1 MAKKYSKRRVASRT
15 HQEALSTREPI
26 VYVVSSDSGHLKA
39 VLSKCSDAPE
49 HYTVHSSIDDLMEA
63 LARVEKLSLAFA
75 VIVEKKAQDVDAPL
89 LRSCKLEYPQLNYLL
104 VLGDCPQASFLRFQ
118 SIGVQNVLLPP
129 YEDIDLKAEIATALP
144 NIPQFKRHPDL
155 MGRGMVRL
163 DFLIPNDLAFV
174 LGLNYLI
181 SLLLKEFSYPPADCR
196 INIPLACDEALTNA
210 MLHGNRSDPRKKVSV
225 HIYVSS
231 SRFKIKIKD
240 QGEGFD
246 FAAVADPTSAQNVLR
261 SSGRGVYLMQ
271 SIMDKVAYSDGGRS
285 VELEKINGNSH
296 PPTHEGAKK
305 P

>member
-1 MAKKYSKRRVASRT
+1 MGKKYSERHVPGHAY
-15 HQEALSTREPI
+15 QEAPRAREPI
-26 VYVVSSDSGHLKA
+26 VYVVSSDSGHLRV
-39 VLSKCSDAPE
+39 VLSKCSGAPE
-49 HYTVHSSIDDLMEA
+49 HYTVHSSIEKLMEA

-75 VIVEKKAQDVDAPL
+75 VIVEKKAQDIDAPL

-104 VLGDCPQASFLRFQ
+104 VLGECPQVSFLRFQ

-144 NIPQFKRHPDL
+144 NIPQFKRYPDL

-181 SLLLKEFSYPPADCR
+181 SLLLKEFSYPPTDCR

-210 MLHGNRSDPRKKVSV
+210 MLHGNRSDPHKKVSV

-246 FAAVADPTSAQNVLR
+246 FAAIADPTRGQNVLR

-271 SIMDKVAYSDGGRS
+271 SIMDKVVYSDGGRS

-296 PPTHEGAKK
+296 PPVNEGDKK